1 METLSALQRRCL
13 RAVCLLKPWKEWCF
27 CTHGTLMARA
37 ASKEA
42 GCLTTT
48 SWWFCLSLHWGSPV
62 GTTSSL
68 YSCRHYKAAGSR
80 SATRLA
86 CSTARCTLLSSAA
99 CCHQPSLC
107 PSVIARLWWEE
118 SPSNLCLSSER
129 KSSPTCKPEPLWWDL
144 YLCRCSSSW
153 LLVSAEFSTNP
164 APAAKI
170 EPSCFHPMA
179 STLLNRRKY
188 WYLTE
193 GKTNK
198 QTNNCKKKMK

>member
-1 METLSALQRRCL
+1 MFTCCVSTQTLERVMFLYTRHTDGQSSQQGGR
-13 RAVCLLKPWKEWCF
+13 LLN
-27 CTHGTLMARA
+27 HYILMILPLL
-37 ASKEA
+37 A
-42 GCLTTT
+42 GDSTQGA
-48 SWWFCLSLHWGSPV
+48 WGSPV

-107 PSVIARLWWEE
+107 PSLIARLWWEE